1 MDRQQGL
8 ESNAWHRR
16 RNKRIRC
23 DGTRCDFTVPEDEG
37 LTYSTRL
44 HMMQSHKRKCK
55 LRMHPNRLPYTQ
67 AYLFDAD
74 DGSLQREDSPDDTG
88 SANTETR
95 TGRGSELPDIRMDD
109 EDPEMQFHSDRDI
122 DSGCESLHANLTQD
136 AEMYLRP
143 MEPVRGGE
151 EGEEQVEYILGP
163 YAKHFNALLNQKTLR
178 ERLQDRDDEMSKFVR
193 SLTGAGEM
201 EDVDLDEA
209 IEMIRFKNDQ
219 EVFIQKHG
227 ISVRH
232 ATDLKSIE
240 AKLLRIAIRMTLRQV
255 SQLTKHSF
263 TMLKRYPLNHEAS
276 RIDAVYAALQS
287 KLNIASS
294 HVLKRATKLL
304 FTFRSSKRMSSLLG
318 NPSIKPVETYVEYGR
333 GIRLRRNTLR
343 RNVKQTIRFREPMD
357 IVMRSAAAIIDEYG
371 LEPFVI
377 DLFKTRDRE
386 IVMHPQD
393 GNLCISAARRIEFE
407 VNRKHG
413 PDPPQVV
420 ILPIQI
426 FADESH
432 MTQNGRHT
440 VTPLKI
446 RIVHRRLFDTHSS
459 RIPQVV
465 AYLPPVDTRSIARA
479 FGEETSIRIDPKLA
493 KRELES
499 SMYHAIMNKA
509 FHHLMIANK
518 FGVPVLWNHR
528 RLLLFPI
535 AYKLSMDM
543 PMISK
548 CSFTKASFVSGSRAR
563 TMPCHQCMV
572 IAPEATT
579 RAVEAGPNS
588 DASKAEEF
596 WITRIPLQYRC
607 EKQVEPFITQNLS
620 AWGTLQRK
628 EQSLHFLGDSAAI
641 GWNRFDD
648 DDDVAFN
655 ATISAFKHKIHLR
668 NRGRFQL
675 TGIDGLHGFLAFWLR
690 GITIAGL
697 KALLSKPN
705 TVHEVGLVAER
716 LTEAQQR
723 ATRHLNEVEHS
734 DFPRMWAS
742 LDFDEQRHGSASED
756 TSGDDSES
764 HDEYS
769 SDDDI
774 VRANERNSSQ
784 TNTRQRPKA
793 KAKTNDSHIN
803 PRRAESNRK
812 GSVSDQLRG
821 IIDSAAGKAW
831 NQIATEITDEARF
844 RRPATYSPIRLSSFL
859 SDLPKFAEQ
868 SYSLGFLLQMIVLVH
883 QEHLLSD
890 RTRESF
896 TELATRC
903 IRLYGVL
910 YKEKLRRPWLELIPR
925 LTSDLQS
932 RLDSYKRQ
940 INLRWNAPKIHALS
954 HFGDNLTDLG
964 PIKFWDTTDGEK
976 SFQIDKAWFKSLV
989 SADTNIPHNV
999 MLQRAEVFEIGSSSS
1014 YWFDK
1019 LARNKD
1025 SNAIA
1030 YTHEQVSDEAYTH
1043 TRESDAA
1050 RAWYRHRSSS
1060 VNCSSILFG
1069 IWQNACTTLRYSSES
1084 GFEAAPSWRPTSWN
1098 PSISF
1103 ESADDEETNMLW
1115 LHTDTAL
1122 KTYASEK
1129 LQTAV
1134 NDGTATFQAFRQVQ
1148 LKKPRDE
1155 AECIVAHPNHYR
1167 SPRWDILE
1175 YALQTGHPERHGYGK
1190 CILIVRIKLQGP
1202 YDESFDVVVIQDL
1215 EAHDGEIEK
1224 SECKCKCK
1232 RLDPVFHHYRLSNN
1246 SVKVLDT
1253 ETITGRVTAFK
1264 DIRMKDS
1271 RWYYLLNPST
1281 FEGFFERC
1289 ERGTANSCT
1298 LHAYINFSFS
1308 FSFSVSFS
1316 LHLCHGLST
1325 SNVQA
1330 TFEVGSM
1337 EIQSDNDRSDVP
1349 YTDGTSQGARVAM
1362 SKSEE
1367 TFMRRYSAFT
1377 KAYQSVDSKFYG
1389 TDEENFAAWRMQLVN
1404 HLALHN
1410 LDDQYTAQVIQAC
1423 LAGDAL
1429 TFYLGTYVDEDL
1441 TKFTIADVLVGLRDH
1456 FYTIEKLERL
1466 QEQWEKANFA
1476 EFQANN
1482 SNISEVENCKSLT
1495 QRLKR
1500 IQPNLKKP
1508 YRSHEMLRD
1517 KYKQIM
1523 FRHPVYERLVMTPL
1537 PTSADALCSKIEALL
1552 LHMQPSTVSPK
1563 PQLAFTAQQTSRAPM
1578 AQPNHSVTLYQ
1589 ERYRRSRAKPQA
1601 NRARSTPR
1609 PISIASASNPRTAN
1623 GTQLLCDICQS
1634 EKHFRRFCPDK
1645 EAKRKFYTANSNYMV
1660 ADFLGS
1666 DSSSGADASDSTDDV
1681 THTDLVWL
1689 SPSLVLFQHDTAFVI
1704 VDSGASGGN
1713 LVGERFCQARQT
1725 VQVTAPPRRVKMG
1738 TSVFDTRGQAKIV
1751 MLDIGGAKLEFFAD
1765 VIQLDIPPLLGWRE
1779 QKARHMTV
1787 DAGAGILTALAD
1799 SEQLKFRVHTIAGL
1813 PCILLPNPE
1822 NPDSVKEQ
1830 RDDIVLFTAT
1840 ELRRLHVHFGHAHL
1854 DKIRDLLQRSGQRL
1868 TSAEIRWY
1876 ADIVQKCKACQFYAD
1891 VPRRPIVA
1899 MPVNPFFNRDIA
1911 IDTVYFDGL
1920 AVLHI
1925 VCKGTKYARN
1935 PILRRTDAVT
1945 VISTFYTSWITIFG
1959 IPATLSMDRGTEF
1972 LNAALLEFC
1981 DGLGIVMHRDCELL
1995 LAQAEFA
2002 LNATLGNRDTCPFL
2016 LVFGQLPVFTLG
2028 TVQDQHKMTT
2038 DRHMAMEVA
2047 RRTTEGIIATRRIRE
2062 ATHISVSKSAPA
2074 LLSRGDRVLFWR
2086 PSERAWVGPA
2096 TVVHVHGDA
2105 KTVKVEYKTRNYHPA
2120 LHQVKL
2126 FVADQVLWADETET
2140 FSKILQVSE
2149 HSLRRKCDFTIS
2161 RAKEIDGWHA
2171 KGVVEAVRTTER
2183 ANLDT
2188 RWVDSIKLSDGKEF
2202 PKSRLALREFAKSQP
2217 HGSMLRD
2224 SPTTSRWTVRVL
2236 LSVALNQS
2244 WSISSSDVEQAFLQS
2259 QPLKRRVLVQPPKE
2273 AGLPS
2278 GVLWLLKKAAYG
2290 LVDAAYIWY
2299 ESLRDVLVN
2308 KMQMK
2313 ESMVDPCLFVANE
2326 GACTTQVDD
2335 ILTVGTPQ
2343 FLEAQ
2348 KEIRKYLQLHREK
2361 RDKFIF
2367 NGAQLTVKENCV
2379 SIDLRAY
2386 IEKSRIVA
2394 VRITTYSDFQRFR
2407 GQLLWLAANSRPDL
2421 AYPAA
2426 QLSQISQDMFD
2437 HKVYKE
2443 LVDQARGAV
2452 CTMPYLHFNRLHG
2465 TVAIQVF
2472 ADASFAN
2479 NVDLSSQLGFII
2491 CLADSQGHYNIV
2503 HWRSG
2508 KSRRVVKSTL
2518 AAETLA
2524 VIDAFDHAG
2533 AVKHMLQELGIPS
2546 PEVILYTDNRSVFD
2560 AMSKRTA
2567 CTEKAVQISVA
2578 ILRQALQEAALTKIG
2593 LLLSAD
2599 NPADALTKAR
2609 GNSELDSL
2617 LRAEVYHPKVVEWF
2631 EVKK

>member
-74 DGSLQREDSPDDTG
+74 DGSLRREDSPDDTG
-88 SANTETR
+88 SANTETM

-143 MEPVRGGE
+143 MEPVRCGE

-163 YAKHFNALLNQKTLR
+163 YAKHFTALLNQKTLR

-193 SLTGAGEM
+193 NDT
-201 EDVDLDEA
+201 
-209 IEMIRFKNDQ
+209 IKNDQ

-240 AKLLRIAIRMTLRQV
+240 TKLLQIAIRMTQRQV

-304 FTFRSSKRMSSLLG
+304 FIFRSSKRMSSLLG

-343 RNVKQTIRFREPMD
+343 RNVKQTIRFRESMD

-579 RAVEAGPNS
+579 RAVEAGPKS

-648 DDDVAFN
+648 ADDVAFN

-690 GITIAGL
+690 GITVAGL

-769 SDDDI
+769 SDDEI

-793 KAKTNDSHIN
+793 KTKTNDSHIN

-831 NQIATEITDEARF
+831 NQIATKITDEARF

-932 RLDSYKRQ
+932 RLDLYKRQ

-976 SFQIDKAWFKSLV
+976 SFQIGKAWFKSLV

-1019 LARNKD
+1019 LTRNKD

-1030 YTHEQVSDEAYTH
+1030 YTHEQVSDKAYTH

-1069 IWQNACTTLRYSSES
+1069 IWQNACTTLTYSSES
-1084 GFEAAPSWRPTSWN
+1084 GFEAAPSWRPTAWN

-1122 KTYASEK
+1122 KTTVRDSSDGDRRIGAAAEQSPDQDTQVNIETNREDIRLVSAGVADTSITTALASIDLSGFSFEK
-1129 LQTAV
+1129 RLAIEDLQEFVTM
-1134 NDGTATFQAFRQVQ
+1134 FRQYNGVALMTQ
-1148 LKKPRDE
+1148 MVRRLPFSSIMNAGILAREEFVSFLMNTEVPGFRATDPRVSTEEKFRRIYDNARSTSIDQGSTVRADE
-1155 AECIVAHPNHYR
+1155 PSPSNHR
-1167 SPRWDILE
+1167 
-1175 YALQTGHPERHGYGK
+1175 TGSR
-1190 CILIVRIKLQGP
+1190 
-1202 YDESFDVVVIQDL
+1202 
-1215 EAHDGEIEK
+1215 DGEVSGMAAI
-1224 SECKCKCK
+1224 S
-1232 RLDPVFHHYRLSNN
+1232 LLTSSNPA
-1246 SVKVLDT
+1246 
-1253 ETITGRVTAFK
+1253 TGR
-1264 DIRMKDS
+1264 
-1271 RWYYLLNPST
+1271 
-1281 FEGFFERC
+1281 
-1289 ERGTANSCT
+1289 T
-1298 LHAYINFSFS
+1298 LA
-1308 FSFSVSFS
+1308 
-1316 LHLCHGLST
+1316 
-1325 SNVQA
+1325 
-1330 TFEVGSM
+1330 
-1337 EIQSDNDRSDVP
+1337 QSAADMSKLVRSDMIFHMDEFVDKVS
-1349 YTDGTSQGARVAM
+1349 YRAW
-1362 SKSEE
+1362 KEE
-1367 TFMRRYSAFT
+1367 
-1377 KAYQSVDSKFYG
+1377 
-1389 TDEENFAAWRMQLVN
+1389 
-1404 HLALHN
+1404 LALSFVRAEVAAEHRP
-1410 LDDQYTAQVIQAC
+1410 L
-1423 LAGDAL
+1423 
-1429 TFYLGTYVDEDL
+1429 
-1441 TKFTIADVLVGLRDH
+1441 LVGLTLGGAIKEHYQQNAR
-1456 FYTIEKLERL
+1456 Y
-1466 QEQWEKANFA
+1466 
-1476 EFQANN
+1476 
-1482 SNISEVENCKSLT
+1482 
-1495 QRLKR
+1495 
-1500 IQPNLKKP
+1500 
-1508 YRSHEMLRD
+1508 
-1517 KYKQIM
+1517 
-1523 FRHPVYERLVMTPL
+1523 
-1537 PTSADALCSKIEALL
+1537 DA
-1552 LHMQPSTVSPK
+1552 
-1563 PQLAFTAQQTSRAPM
+1563 
-1578 AQPNHSVTLYQ
+1578 
-1589 ERYRRSRAKPQA
+1589 
-1601 NRARSTPR
+1601 
-1609 PISIASASNPRTAN
+1609 PISDVFAILDNKVFSGEYNEHMMHNFET
-1623 GTQLLCDICQS
+1623 T
-1634 EKHFRRFCPDK
+1634 
-1645 EAKRKFYTANSNYMV
+1645 KFS
-1660 ADFLGS
+1660 
-1666 DSSSGADASDSTDDV
+1666 
-1681 THTDLVWL
+1681 DLVVRMRGARTKAIL
-1689 SPSLVLFQHDTAFVI
+1689 YNLYHRVL
-1704 VDSGASGGN
+1704 
-1713 LVGERFCQARQT
+1713 
-1725 VQVTAPPRRVKMG
+1725 
-1738 TSVFDTRGQAKIV
+1738 
-1751 MLDIGGAKLEFFAD
+1751 
-1765 VIQLDIPPLLGWRE
+1765 
-1779 QKARHMTV
+1779 
-1787 DAGAGILTALAD
+1787 
-1799 SEQLKFRVHTIAGL
+1799 
-1813 PCILLPNPE
+1813 
-1822 NPDSVKEQ
+1822 
-1830 RDDIVLFTAT
+1830 
-1840 ELRRLHVHFGHAHL
+1840 
-1854 DKIRDLLQRSGQRL
+1854 
-1868 TSAEIRWY
+1868 
-1876 ADIVQKCKACQFYAD
+1876 
-1891 VPRRPIVA
+1891 
-1899 MPVNPFFNRDIA
+1899 
-1911 IDTVYFDGL
+1911 
-1920 AVLHI
+1920 
-1925 VCKGTKYARN
+1925 KYAQN
-1935 PILRRTDAVT
+1935 WLPDE
-1945 VISTFYTSWITIFG
+1945 Y
-1959 IPATLSMDRGTEF
+1959 
-1972 LNAALLEFC
+1972 
-1981 DGLGIVMHRDCELL
+1981 LGD
-1995 LAQAEFA
+1995 
-2002 LNATLGNRDTCPFL
+2002 
-2016 LVFGQLPVFTLG
+2016 
-2028 TVQDQHKMTT
+2028 
-2038 DRHMAMEVA
+2038 
-2047 RRTTEGIIATRRIRE
+2047 
-2062 ATHISVSKSAPA
+2062 
-2074 LLSRGDRVLFWR
+2074 
-2086 PSERAWVGPA
+2086 
-2096 TVVHVHGDA
+2096 
-2105 KTVKVEYKTRNYHPA
+2105 
-2120 LHQVKL
+2120 
-2126 FVADQVLWADETET
+2126 
-2140 FSKILQVSE
+2140 
-2149 HSLRRKCDFTIS
+2149 
-2161 RAKEIDGWHA
+2161 
-2171 KGVVEAVRTTER
+2171 
-2183 ANLDT
+2183 
-2188 RWVDSIKLSDGKEF
+2188 
-2202 PKSRLALREFAKSQP
+2202 
-2217 HGSMLRD
+2217 
-2224 SPTTSRWTVRVL
+2224 
-2236 LSVALNQS
+2236 
-2244 WSISSSDVEQAFLQS
+2244 
-2259 QPLKRRVLVQPPKE
+2259 KR
-2273 AGLPS
+2273 
-2278 GVLWLLKKAAYG
+2278 
-2290 LVDAAYIWY
+2290 
-2299 ESLRDVLVN
+2299 
-2308 KMQMK
+2308 
-2313 ESMVDPCLFVANE
+2313 
-2326 GACTTQVDD
+2326 
-2335 ILTVGTPQ
+2335 
-2343 FLEAQ
+2343 
-2348 KEIRKYLQLHREK
+2348 
-2361 RDKFIF
+2361 
-2367 NGAQLTVKENCV
+2367 
-2379 SIDLRAY
+2379 
-2386 IEKSRIVA
+2386 
-2394 VRITTYSDFQRFR
+2394 
-2407 GQLLWLAANSRPDL
+2407 
-2421 AYPAA
+2421 
-2426 QLSQISQDMFD
+2426 
-2437 HKVYKE
+2437 
-2443 LVDQARGAV
+2443 
-2452 CTMPYLHFNRLHG
+2452 
-2465 TVAIQVF
+2465 
-2472 ADASFAN
+2472 
-2479 NVDLSSQLGFII
+2479 
-2491 CLADSQGHYNIV
+2491 
-2503 HWRSG
+2503 
-2508 KSRRVVKSTL
+2508 
-2518 AAETLA
+2518 
-2524 VIDAFDHAG
+2524 
-2533 AVKHMLQELGIPS
+2533 
-2546 PEVILYTDNRSVFD
+2546 
-2560 AMSKRTA
+2560 
-2567 CTEKAVQISVA
+2567 
-2578 ILRQALQEAALTKIG
+2578 
-2593 LLLSAD
+2593 
-2599 NPADALTKAR
+2599 
-2609 GNSELDSL
+2609 L
-2617 LRAEVYHPKVVEWF
+2617 LRALRNAV
-2631 EVKK
+2631 